1 TINHL
6 KTSERT
12 LEQKVAERTAELDE
26 KHRKYHSVIQNNGEG
41 FWRLD
46 GEGRVLEVNPACTHL
61 SGYSEAELIG
71 MTVTDL
77 EVKGSRE
84 EKTERLHKLMQ
95 QGKYSFETQHRR
107 KDGSAWDVE
116 VNATFIDEDGG
127 YFVAFFKDITERKQA
142 ELKSRLLVT
151 IVQSSDDAII
161 SKTLSGIV
169 TSWNT
174 GAEAMFGYSAEE
186 MIGNSML
193 KLFPAERVDEE
204 TSILNQ
210 IAQGQRVSHFETVR
224 IRKDGSAIDVSVSL
238 SPIFD
243 EAGKIVGTSKIVRDI
258 THNKQ
263 LEQDLQAAKQTA
275 ETANQ
280 SKSEFLANMSHE
292 IRTPMNAILGL
303 ARLASE
309 TELTPKQQDY
319 LNKIQI
325 ASQALLGILNDILDL
340 SKIESGRLEIERIEF
355 DPTVML
361 QNVSDLFIVK
371 AEEQGLEIFLDVSP
385 DIPLTVLGD
394 PLRIRQ
400 ILSNLVSNA
409 IKFTLKGEIHIRME
423 LIESSNDD
431 LLLRL
436 SVRDT
441 GIGMDESAIER
452 LFQSFSQAD
461 ASITRKFGGSGL
473 GLAISKQLAELLGG
487 SIDVSSQLGKGSIFS
502 FAVHC
507 GKGQAY
513 DWSLD
518 SHHLHDAR
526 VLVIDDQETSCIIL
540 KNTLESWQ
548 LYAETALS
556 AEQGLQKII
565 AAEQAGTPFNLLLL
579 DWQMEGMDGLELV
592 QELNQKREKEELAYP
607 PTIIMV
613 TAHNKEQLLQAASD
627 MYAPLDAVLTKPV
640 VPSCL
645 LNTILHVYHYQGKDY
660 HIPEMP
666 IDPYVAAHPL
676 YDAHVLLVE
685 DNKLNQQ
692 VASEFLAKAGLRVSI
707 ANHGGE
713 AVQRVQEEDF
723 DAVLMD
729 LQMPEMDGF
738 EATRRIRE
746 IPACVNLPIIAMT
759 AAAMRH
765 DRKTCLDAGMND
777 HVAKPINPLELIN
790 TLLFWIKPAT
800 AYPISPPTAVNPEAW
815 SALADML
822 PGFKLDG
829 IMLMLHGNQEQ
840 LAAMLGAFREQFID
854 EAATIAVKITAGEL
868 IEAKNRLHTLKGA
881 AGNLGAKDLHQACDA
896 MDDQLADNKHNAA
909 TLANWVDVFDRT
921 METIVKMLG
930 QRPSVPFPVEADN
943 TLSKTFAELDTLLNK
958 NGFINDQLLAR
969 IKMLLPDDQQ
979 ENYDMLAQYILD
991 TDYSKAKAVLRTL
1004 MDLANG

>member
-1 TINHL
+1 
-6 KTSERT
+6 
-12 LEQKVAERTAELDE
+12 
-26 KHRKYHSVIQNNGEG
+26 
-41 FWRLD
+41 
-46 GEGRVLEVNPACTHL
+46 
-61 SGYSEAELIG
+61 
-71 MTVTDL
+71 
-77 EVKGSRE
+77 
-84 EKTERLHKLMQ
+84 
-95 QGKYSFETQHRR
+95 
-107 KDGSAWDVE
+107 
-116 VNATFIDEDGG
+116 
-127 YFVAFFKDITERKQA
+127 
-142 ELKSRLLVT
+142 
-151 IVQSSDDAII
+151 
-161 SKTLSGIV
+161 
-169 TSWNT
+169 
-174 GAEAMFGYSAEE
+174 
-186 MIGNSML
+186 
-193 KLFPAERVDEE
+193 
-204 TSILNQ
+204 
-210 IAQGQRVSHFETVR
+210 
-224 IRKDGSAIDVSVSL
+224 
-238 SPIFD
+238 
-243 EAGKIVGTSKIVRDI
+243 
-258 THNKQ
+258 
-263 LEQDLQAAKQTA
+263 
-275 ETANQ
+275 
-280 SKSEFLANMSHE
+280 
-292 IRTPMNAILGL
+292 
-303 ARLASE
+303 
-309 TELTPKQQDY
+309 
-319 LNKIQI
+319 
-325 ASQALLGILNDILDL
+325 
-340 SKIESGRLEIERIEF
+340 
-355 DPTVML
+355 
-361 QNVSDLFIVK
+361 
-371 AEEQGLEIFLDVSP
+371 
-385 DIPLTVLGD
+385 
-394 PLRIRQ
+394 
-400 ILSNLVSNA
+400 
-409 IKFTLKGEIHIRME
+409 ME
-423 LIESSNDD
+423 LLESSNDD

-540 KNTLESWQ
+540 KSTLESWQ

-556 AEQGLQKII
+556 AEQGLQKIV
-565 AAEQAGTPFNLLLL
+565 AAEQVGTPFNLLLL

-592 QELNQKREKEELAYP
+592 QELRQKREQDELAYP

-613 TAHNKEQLLQAASD
+613 TAHSKEQLLQAASD
-627 MYAPLDAVLTKPV
+627 MSAPLDAVLTKPV

-645 LNTILHVYHYQGKDY
+645 LNTILHVYHFQGKDY

-666 IDPYVAAHPL
+666 TDPYVAAHPL
-676 YDAHVLLVE
+676 YGAHVLLVE

-692 VASEFLAKAGLRVSI
+692 VASEFLVKAGLRVSI

-713 AVQRVQEEDF
+713 AVQRVQKEDF

-759 AAAMRH
+759 AAAMHH

-777 HVAKPINPLELIN
+777 HVAKPVNPLELIN

-800 AYPISPPTAVNPEAW
+800 GHPISLPPTVNPEAW

-829 IMLMLHGNQEQ
+829 IMLMLHGNPEQ
-840 LAAMLGAFREQFID
+840 LVAMLGAFREQFID
-854 EAATIAVKITAGEL
+854 EAATIAANITAGEL

-881 AGNLGAKDLHQACDA
+881 AGNLGAKDLHQACDVIN
-896 MDDQLADNKHNAA
+896 DQLADNKHNAA

-921 METIVKMLG
+921 METIVKMSG
-930 QRPSVPFPVEADN
+930 QRPTVPFSVEADN
-943 TLSKTFAELDTLLNK
+943 TLPKTFAELDTLLNK
-958 NGFINDQLLAR
+958 NGFINDQLLTR
-969 IKMLLPDDQQ
+969 IKMLLPDDQK
-979 ENYDMLAQYILD
+979 ESYDMLAQYIID

-1004 MDLANG
+1004 MELANG